1 MRIGIVT
8 GEYPPM
14 QGGVGAYTAILA
26 QALANAGHRV
36 RICTRTA
43 ANSPLADDSNIQIDS
58 IITRWDWRALY
69 QVRTWVQAQQLGV
82 VNIQFQTA
90 AFDMS
95 PWIHFLPAVLR
106 PTPVV
111 TTFHDL
117 RVPYLFPKAGK
128 LRDWIVRQLA
138 KRSTG
143 VIVTNHEDEQR
154 LSDLPYR
161 VLIPIGSNILKDLSG
176 SFNKS
181 RWRQQA
187 GASEQDFLI
196 GYFGLAN
203 HTKGL
208 DTLITAL
215 SNLRSQGILA
225 KLVMIGS
232 VAGSSDPT
240 NRMFADQLN
249 AHIDQSGMRPFI
261 HQTGFVDEH
270 EVGAYLTAA
279 DVVALPFR
287 DGASFRRGS
296 LMAPIHYGCA
306 IVTTT
311 PAIAVPEF
319 QDRQNMLL
327 VRVDDVSELTEGLRQ
342 VYESPALR
350 VQLKRGA
357 LALKP
362 LFDWEQ
368 IAQQTL
374 DLFKQVVQ

>member
-26 QALANAGHRV
+26 QALANAGHLV
-36 RICTRTA
+36 RICTPTA
-43 ANSPLADDSNIQIDS
+43 THRAPSDHSNVHIDT
-58 IITRWDWRALY
+58 IITRWDCRALQ
-69 QVRTWVQAQQLGV
+69 QVRTWAQAQQLDI
-82 VNIQFQTA
+82 VNIEFQTA

-106 PTPVV
+106 PIPVV

-128 LRDWIVRQLA
+128 LRQWIVMQLA
-138 KRSTG
+138 KSSAG
-143 VIVTNHEDEQR
+143 VILTNHEDEQL
-154 LSDLPYR
+154 LSNLPR
-161 VLIPIGSNILKDLSG
+161 RALIPIGSNIVKDLGS

-181 RWRQQA
+181 MWRQQA
-187 GASEQDFLI
+187 HATESDFLI
-196 GYFGLAN
+196 AYFGLAN
-203 HTKGL
+203 HTKGI
-208 DTLITAL
+208 DTLIAAL
-215 SNLRSQGILA
+215 SNLRSQGIPA
-225 KLVMIGS
+225 KLAMIGS

-240 NRMFADQLN
+240 NRTYSEQLN
-249 AHIDQSGMRPFI
+249 ANIDQSGMRPFI
-261 HQTGFVDEH
+261 HQTGFIDEH

-311 PAIAVPEF
+311 PAITIPEF

-327 VRVDDVSELTEGLRQ
+327 VRADHVSELTEALRQ
-342 VYESPALR
+342 VYESPELR
-350 VQLKRGA
+350 EQLKRGA
-357 LALKP
+357 LRLKP
-362 LFDWEQ
+362 LFDWDQ
-368 IAQQTL
+368 IARQTI

>member
-1 MRIGIVT
+1 MRIGIIT

-43 ANSPLADDSNIQIDS
+43 AHSAPSDHSNVHIDP
-58 IITRWDWRALY
+58 IIARWNWHALQ
-69 QVRTWVQAQQLGV
+69 QVRTWAQAQQLEI
-82 VNIQFQTA
+82 VNVQFQTA

-106 PTPVV
+106 PIPIV

-128 LRDWIVRQLA
+128 LREWIVMQLA
-138 KRSTG
+138 KSSAG
-143 VIVTNHEDEQR
+143 VILTNHEDEQH
-154 LSDLPYR
+154 LSNLPR
-161 VLIPIGSNILKDLSG
+161 RTLIPIGSNIVKDLG
-176 SFNKS
+176 NSFNAS
-181 RWRQQA
+181 NWRQRA

-203 HTKGL
+203 HTKGI
-208 DTLITAL
+208 DTLIATL
-215 SNLRSQGILA
+215 GNLRSQGIPA
-225 KLVMIGS
+225 RLVMIGS

-240 NRMFADQLN
+240 NRTFAEQLN
-249 AHIDQSGMRPFI
+249 AYIDQTGMRPFI

-296 LMAPIHYGCA
+296 LMAPLHYGCA

-311 PAIAVPEF
+311 PSVAIPEF
-319 QDRQNMLL
+319 QDCQNMLL
-327 VRVDDVSELTEGLRQ
+327 VRADHVSELTEALHHL
-342 VYESPALR
+342 YESPALR
-350 VQLKRGA
+350 EQLKRGA

-362 LFDWEQ
+362 LFDWDQ
-368 IAQQTL
+368 IAKQTI

>member
-26 QALANAGHRV
+26 QALVNAGHRI

-43 ANSPLADDSNIQIDS
+43 ANSPPSDDSNIQIDS
-58 IITRWDWRALY
+58 IITRWDWSALQ
-69 QVRTWVQAQQLGV
+69 QVRTWAQKQQLEL

-95 PWIHFLPAVLR
+95 PWIHFLPTMLR
-106 PTPVV
+106 PIPVV

-128 LRDWIVRQLA
+128 LRNWIVMQLA
-138 KRSTG
+138 KRSAG
-143 VIVTNHEDEQR
+143 VIVTNHEDEQQ
-154 LSDLPYR
+154 LSDLPR
-161 VLIPIGSNILKDLSG
+161 RALIPIGSNILKELG
-176 SFNKS
+176 SFFNTS
-181 RWRQQA
+181 VWRQRA
-187 GASEQDFLI
+187 HATEQDFLI
-196 GYFGLAN
+196 AYFGLAN

-208 DTLITAL
+208 DTLIAAL
-215 SNLRSQGILA
+215 SNLRSQGIPA
-225 KLVMIGS
+225 RLVMIGS

-240 NRMFADQLN
+240 NRTFAEQLN
-249 AHIDQSGMRPFI
+249 AHIDQSRMRPFI

-311 PAIAVPEF
+311 PAIAIPEF

-327 VRVDDVSELTEGLRQ
+327 VRANHVPELTDGLRQ
-342 VYESPALR
+342 VYESPILR
-350 VQLKRGA
+350 EQLKRGA

-368 IAQQTL
+368 IARQTI